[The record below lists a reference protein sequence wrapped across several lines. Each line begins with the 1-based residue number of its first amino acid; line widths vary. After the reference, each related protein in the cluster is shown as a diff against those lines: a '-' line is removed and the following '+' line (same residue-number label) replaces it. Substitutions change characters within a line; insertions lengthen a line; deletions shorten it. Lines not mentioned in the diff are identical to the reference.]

1 MDIPRAFEP
10 PLPLPY
16 TPEEDDRLLPGK
28 GFITDFVEAMRGAE
42 VPTLFCMWTSLW
54 TLSAASSRLISMD
67 WLPDEPLFPNLYV
80 FLVAPPGRCHKST
93 GLNFGRKVLLGMPDE
108 FDNGTAMDG
117 FLKYMFDINWMT
129 SKTTPDVVYELL
141 KPKETLI
148 IGSDKQVTVKKGSQ
162 LTGCISELATFLN
175 KKKFMSGIVETLTDL
190 YDSRQHDVIHTIS
203 RGTLELKDI
212 YVTLIGATTPTGMKE
227 SLPYEVFGE
236 GFASRVMIVYKER
249 TTRSYPQ
256 PVMFDG
262 FPVLADLRRRLAW
275 IMRNKQ
281 GSYRLADDA
290 REWFHNWYGAW
301 KYSLDHDERYSER
314 VAEFRFDVNMLRLA
328 LLISMSRYDLD
339 LVVEKHD
346 LLEAMTILKGTFT
359 GTIKANVEAGIAVN
373 EFNGNYGR
381 IVEFLK
387 KLGSTDRQQLTRNMS
402 SKGIP
407 MAVVKDV
414 LTQLH
419 TECRI
424 VVREGTLAKDKIY
437 WTKTERY
444 EWVGDAADLARGA

>member
-1 MDIPRAFEP
+1 MEMPRAFEP
-10 PLPLPY
+10 PSPPPY
-16 TPEEDDRLLPGK
+16 TPEEDDRLLPSR
-28 GFITDFVEAMRGAE
+28 GFITDFVETWRGAE
-42 VPTLFCMWTSLW
+42 VPTLFCMWTALW

-67 WLPDEPLFPNLYV
+67 WLPDEPLYPNLYV

-93 GLNFGRKVLLGMPDE
+93 GLNFGKKVLMGMPDE

-148 IGSDKQVTVKKGSQ
+148 IGNDKQINVKKGSQ
-162 LTGCISELATFLN
+162 LVGCISELATFLN

-190 YDSRQHDVIHTIS
+190 YDCRGQDVIHTIS

-249 TTRSYPQ
+249 TSRSYSEPC
-256 PVMFDG
+256 VFDG
-262 FPVLADLRRRLAW
+262 FPTLPDLRHRLAW
-275 IMRNKQ
+275 IMRHKL
-281 GSYRLADDA
+281 GTYCLADDA
-290 REWFHNWYGAW
+290 REWYRDWYANW
-301 KYSLDHDERYSER
+301 KYNLDHDERYNER
-314 VAEFRFDVNMLRLA
+314 VAEFRFDVNMLRLG
-328 LLISMSRYDLD
+328 LLISMSRYDTALI
-339 LVVEKHD
+339 VEKRD
-346 LLEAMTILKGTFT
+346 LLEATTILRGTFS
-359 GTIKANVEAGIAVN
+359 GTVKANVEAGIALN

-381 IVEFLK
+381 IVEFVR

-402 SKGIP
+402 SKGIS
-407 MAVVKDV
+407 MSIVREV
-414 LTQLH
+414 LSQLH
-419 TECRI
+419 TEGRV
-424 VVREGTLAKDKIY
+424 VVREGTLVKDKIG
-437 WTKTERY
+437 WTKSERY
-444 EWVGDAADLARGA
+444 EWVADITDTKGA